1 MKYLIKIKKNN
12 FSFPVI
18 HELVRERRF
27 PHFFQS
33 QQPGKLPVI
42 QGLVQERRF

>member
-1 MKYLIKIKKNN
+1 MKYLTKITKNIS
-12 FSFPVI
+12 SFPVI
-18 HELVRERRF
+18 HELVRERQF

-42 QGLVQERRF
+42 QGLVRER